1 MKKIFILVLAL
12 AASVSLLAEPIF
24 KGQKELTINGKT
36 RTYYLYVP
44 EGLPANS
51 PLVITCHAVGGSGY
65 SEFSADGW
73 KPMADKENFIVAY
86 PDGIASGYHW
96 KFNSYTNGWDLT
108 GMTDV
113 NFMLAIVDSVKK
125 EYNIDAT
132 RVYMS
137 GFSIGGEFVYHVANN
152 AADKFAAF
160 VPISGCSNPA
170 TVTVTASR
178 PVPIFH
184 VHGTADNIYLFQD
197 AQSCIQAWV
206 AAQHCDAAVTTTES
220 GFECRRYKNG
230 DGDTEIVFCIK
241 QGGSHDWYASA
252 TTAIWDFCKQYT
264 TQGKVATGIEEVP
277 SDKVPSTKVMENGVL
292 YLMYEGRMYD
302 VRGHIVR

>member
-1 MKKIFILVLAL
+1 MKKIFTFLLAL
-12 AASVSLLAEPIF
+12 TASVSLWAEPIF

-51 PLVITCHAVGGSGY
+51 PLVFTCHAVGGSGY

-73 KPMADKENFIVAY
+73 QKMANKENFIVAY

-137 GFSIGGEFVYHVANN
+137 GFSIGGEFVYHVANK

-206 AAQHCDAAVTTTES
+206 AAQHYDPFVKTTDS
-220 GFECRRYKNG
+220 DFEYRSYKNG
-230 DGDTEIVFCIK
+230 DGDTEIVFCVK
-241 QGGSHDWYASA
+241 QGGGVEQYSSA
-252 TTAIWDFCKQYT
+252 KDAI
-264 TQGKVATGIEEVP
+264 
-277 SDKVPSTKVMENGVL
+277 
-292 YLMYEGRMYD
+292 
-302 VRGHIVR
+302 